1 MDQFLFQFFKLL
13 SQYQLKYG
21 ESMRWPA
28 IILNTKVFSE
38 MPIHVLIKECEQSCI
53 CMLESSCIFL
63 IFLSDLVS
71 EWASEWLLF
80 NANSAIC
87 QLYHG
92 DYWIWTCT
100 DSVVF
105 FVFHYISYL
114 CKLLIKQMI
123 MWIWHDKFFHTVA
136 SLRVV

>member
-21 ESMRWPA
+21 ESMKWST
-28 IILNTKVFSE
+28 IIPNTKVFSE
-38 MPIHVLIKECEQSCI
+38 VPILIKECEQSCI
-53 CMLESSCIFL
+53 CMLETSCVFL
-63 IFLSDLVS
+63 IFLLDLVS
-71 EWASEWLLF
+71 DCCLMPTQQFVSYIMGTIRFWPVQTVW
-80 NANSAIC
+80 
-87 QLYHG
+87 Y
-92 DYWIWTCT
+92 
-100 DSVVF
+100 F